1 MKNIVKTLTRI
12 AALVALC
19 SSLSACVTTEDY
31 SAFYY
36 NPGLY
41 QNQVATG
48 TVPQGYDFYAINQ
61 RRF

>member
-1 MKNIVKTLTRI
+1 MKTFVKTMTRI

-41 QNQVATG
+41 QNAAHGGVTHS
-48 TVPQGYDFYAINQ
+48 YDFYALNQ
-61 RRF
+61 RR